1 MKSNVMIRPETRELM
16 RGKWLKGAMIALIYM
31 AVAGL
36 ITYVTGG
43 DPDESDPNKLLLC
56 LATQLLA
63 SIVILFPLQVGFA
76 MVWLKLA
83 RTGGGPELKPLF
95 GGFSRR
101 YHKSAMGTLLLMQI
115 YTVLWTLLLIVPG
128 IIKSIEYAMTPF
140 IVADEPELG
149 CNEAIEKSMAMMR
162 GKRWQF
168 FKIILGMIGWI
179 LLAVIPCAAFS
190 VYVSEALS
198 IPLLL
203 VVISALLLPYYQTV
217 FTKFYLAAKEEEAK

>member
-1 MKSNVMIRPETRELM
+1 MKHNVQIRQEARELM

-31 AVAGL
+31 AVAAL
-36 ITYVTGG
+36 ITYVTSGN
-43 DPDESDPNKLLLC
+43 PDESDLNKLLLS

-63 SIVILFPLQVGFA
+63 SIVILYPLQVGFA

-83 RTGGGPELKPLF
+83 RTGNGPELKPLL
-95 GGFSRR
+95 GGFTRR

-179 LLAVIPCAAFS
+179 ILAVIPCAVLG
-190 VYVSEALS
+190 VYVHEALAL
-198 IPLLL
+198 PLLL
-203 VVISALLLPYYQTV
+203 VVICALLLPYYQTV
-217 FTKFYLAAKEEEAK
+217 FAKFYLTVKEEEAR

>member
-1 MKSNVMIRPETRELM
+1 MKNNVMIRQETRELM
-16 RGKWLKGAMIALIYM
+16 RGKWLEGAMIALIYM
-31 AVAGL
+31 AVAAL
-36 ITYVTGG
+36 ITYVTSGN
-43 DPDESDPNKLLLC
+43 PDESDLNKWLLS
-56 LATQLLA
+56 LAAQLLA
-63 SIVILFPLQVGFA
+63 SIVILYPLQVGFA

-83 RTGGGPELKPLF
+83 RTGNGPELKALF
-95 GGFSRR
+95 GGFTRR

-179 LLAVIPCAAFS
+179 ILAMIPCAALS
-190 VYVSEALS
+190 IYVSEALA

-203 VVISALLLPYYQTV
+203 VVICALLLPYYQTV
-217 FTKFYLAAKEEEAK
+217 FAKFYLTVKEEEAK

>member
-1 MKSNVMIRPETRELM
+1 MKNNVMIRQETRELM

-31 AVAGL
+31 AVAAL
-36 ITYVTGG
+36 ITYVTSGN
-43 DPDESDPNKLLLC
+43 PEESDPNKWLLS

-63 SIVILFPLQVGFA
+63 SIVILYPLQVGFA

-83 RTGGGPELKPLF
+83 RTGSGPELKPLF
-95 GGFSRR
+95 GGFTRR

-168 FKIILGMIGWI
+168 FKIILGMIVWMLVG
-179 LLAVIPCAAFS
+179 VIPC
-190 VYVSEALS
+190 VLLGTYVDEALA
-198 IPLLL
+198 IPVCLIVICL
-203 VVISALLLPYYQTV
+203 VLLPNYQTV
-217 FTKFYLAAKEEEAK
+217 FAKFYLDLKGESAQ

>member
-1 MKSNVMIRPETRELM
+1 MM

-31 AVAGL
+31 AVAAL
-36 ITYVTGG
+36 ITYVTSGN
-43 DPDESDPNKLLLC
+43 PDESVPSKWLLS

-63 SIVILFPLQVGFA
+63 SIVILYPLQVGFA

-83 RTGGGPELKPLF
+83 RTGSGPELKPLL
-95 GGFSRR
+95 GGFTRR

-149 CNEAIEKSMAMMR
+149 CNEAIDKSMAMMR

-179 LLAVIPCAAFS
+179 IIAVIPCVVLG
-190 VYVSEALS
+190 VYVSEALAF
-198 IPLLL
+198 PLLL
-203 VVISALLLPYYQTV
+203 VVICTLLLPYYQAV
-217 FTKFYLAAKEEEAK
+217 FAKFYLTVKEEEAK

>member
-1 MKSNVMIRPETRELM
+1 MKNNVMIRQETRELM

-31 AVAGL
+31 AVAAL
-36 ITYVTGG
+36 ITYVTSGN
-43 DPDESDPNKLLLC
+43 PDENDPSKWLLS

-63 SIVILFPLQVGFA
+63 SIVILYPLQVGFA

-83 RTGGGPELKPLF
+83 RTGSGPELKPLL
-95 GGFSRR
+95 GGFTRR

-179 LLAVIPCAAFS
+179 ILAVIPCVVLG
-190 VYVSEALS
+190 VYVSEALAF
-198 IPLLL
+198 PLLL
-203 VVISALLLPYYQTV
+203 VVICTLLLPYYQAV
-217 FTKFYLAAKEEEAK
+217 FAKFYLTVKEEEAK

>member
-1 MKSNVMIRPETRELM
+1 MKNNVMIRQETRELM

-31 AVAGL
+31 AVAAL
-36 ITYVTGG
+36 ITYVTSGN
-43 DPDESDPNKLLLC
+43 PDESDPNKWLLS

-63 SIVILFPLQVGFA
+63 SIVILYPLQVGFA
-76 MVWLKLA
+76 MVWLKFA
-83 RTGGGPELKPLF
+83 RTGNGPELKPLF
-95 GGFSRR
+95 GGFTRR
-101 YHKSAMGTLLLMQI
+101 YHKSAMGTILLMQI

-168 FKIILGMIGWI
+168 FKIILGMIGWM
-179 LLAVIPCAAFS
+179 LVGAIPCALFC
-190 VYVSEALS
+190 VYVDEALA
-198 IPLLL
+198 IPIYV
-203 VVISALLLPYYQTV
+203 VVICLALLPYYQTV
-217 FTKFYLAAKEEEAK
+217 FAKFYEEVKQ

>member
-1 MKSNVMIRPETRELM
+1 MIRQETRELM

-31 AVAGL
+31 AVAAL
-36 ITYVTGG
+36 ITYVTSGN
-43 DPDESDPNKLLLC
+43 PDESDPSQWLLS

-63 SIVILFPLQVGFA
+63 SIVILYPLQVGFA

-83 RTGGGPELKPLF
+83 RTGSGPELKPLL
-95 GGFSRR
+95 GGFTRR

-179 LLAVIPCAAFS
+179 IIAVIPCVVLG
-190 VYVSEALS
+190 VYVSEALAF
-198 IPLLL
+198 PLLL
-203 VVISALLLPYYQTV
+203 VVICTLLFPYYQAV
-217 FTKFYLAAKEEEAK
+217 FAKFYLTVKEEEAK

>member
-1 MKSNVMIRPETRELM
+1 MKNNVMIRQETRELM

-31 AVAGL
+31 AVAAL
-36 ITYVTGG
+36 ITYVTSGN
-43 DPDESDPNKLLLC
+43 PDESDPNKWLLSLV
-56 LATQLLA
+56 TQLLA
-63 SIVILFPLQVGFA
+63 SIVILYPLQVGFA

-83 RTGGGPELKPLF
+83 RTGNGPELKPLL
-95 GGFSRR
+95 GGFTRR

-179 LLAVIPCAAFS
+179 ILAVIPCVVLG
-190 VYVSEALS
+190 VYVSEALAF
-198 IPLLL
+198 PLLL
-203 VVISALLLPYYQTV
+203 VVICTLLLPYYQAV
-217 FTKFYLAAKEEEAK
+217 FAKFYLTVKEEEAK

>member
-1 MKSNVMIRPETRELM
+1 MKNNVMIRQEARELM

-31 AVAGL
+31 AVAAL
-36 ITYVTGG
+36 ITYVTSGN
-43 DPDESDPNKLLLC
+43 PEESDPNKWLLS

-63 SIVILFPLQVGFA
+63 SIVILYPLQVGFA

-83 RTGGGPELKPLF
+83 RTGNGPELKPLF
-95 GGFSRR
+95 GGFTRR

-179 LLAVIPCAAFS
+179 ILAMIPCVALS
-190 VYVSEALS
+190 IYVSEALA

-203 VVISALLLPYYQTV
+203 VVICALLLPYYQTV
-217 FTKFYLAAKEEEAK
+217 FAKFYLTVKEEEAK